1 MKSRTKSAKIIKMT
15 PCAEN
20 AIDDADA
27 LDKAI
32 AASFAALERVGRM
45 DITRRPMRC
54 HPGPQDNRRRGFGV
68 F

>member
-15 PCAEN
+15 PPAEN
-20 AIDDADA
+20 AIDDEDA

-45 DITRRPMRC
+45 DITKAQRAAIQRKIIA
-54 HPGPQDNRRRGFGV
+54 DVVFGV